1 MARWSNTHCPN
12 AVCRLELFNTL
23 IGNQEVLH
31 GKKKKEELPDYTVAN
46 MDVDGMP
53 WNSRRPWQ
61 IFPGDPS
68 KSRKE
73 FDVKVPEPGMENE
86 VPDDLSAFQN
96 PPMTKEERRGIIWL
110 SLKASLTVGL
120 IFGGAAFLF
129 ILFCVFVWLK

>member
-1 MARWSNTHCPN
+1 M
-12 AVCRLELFNTL
+12 
-23 IGNQEVLH
+23 
-31 GKKKKEELPDYTVAN
+31 GKRKKEELPDYTVAN

-120 IFGGAAFLF
+120 IFGGAAFIF
-129 ILFCVFVWLK
+129 ILFCPHRQNILLSASQLYRKAGTKQSGWELP

>member
-1 MARWSNTHCPN
+1 M
-12 AVCRLELFNTL
+12 
-23 IGNQEVLH
+23 
-31 GKKKKEELPDYTVAN
+31 GKRKKEELPDYTVAN

-120 IFGGAAFLF
+120 IFGGAAFIF
-129 ILFCVFVWLK
+129 ILFCVFVWLKLAISSHIREKGLHKQTLFTRNQPLTSAS

>member
-1 MARWSNTHCPN
+1 M
-12 AVCRLELFNTL
+12 
-23 IGNQEVLH
+23 
-31 GKKKKEELPDYTVAN
+31 GKRKKEELPDYTVAN

-68 KSRKE
+68 RRRKE
-73 FDVKVPEPGMENE
+73 FDVKVPEQG
-86 VPDDLSAFQN
+86 
-96 PPMTKEERRGIIWL
+96 KEERRGMIWL

-120 IFGGAAFLF
+120 IFGGAAFIF

>member
-1 MARWSNTHCPN
+1 MNIHCKI
-12 AVCRLELFNTL
+12 ASGITTNTL
-23 IGNQEVLH
+23 NSKTGGSTWE
-31 GKKKKEELPDYTVAN
+31 KEKKEELPDYTVAN

-120 IFGGAAFLF
+120 IFGSAAFLF
-129 ILFCVFVWLK
+129 IL

>member
-1 MARWSNTHCPN
+1 
-12 AVCRLELFNTL
+12 
-23 IGNQEVLH
+23 
-31 GKKKKEELPDYTVAN
+31 
-46 MDVDGMP
+46 
-53 WNSRRPWQ
+53 
-61 IFPGDPS
+61 
-68 KSRKE
+68 
-73 FDVKVPEPGMENE
+73 MENE

>member
-1 MARWSNTHCPN
+1 M
-12 AVCRLELFNTL
+12 
-23 IGNQEVLH
+23 
-31 GKKKKEELPDYTVAN
+31 GKRKKEELPDYTVAN

-61 IFPGDPS
+61 ILPGDPS

-86 VPDDLSAFQN
+86 VPDELSAFQN
-96 PPMTKEERRGIIWL
+96 PPMTKEERRGMIWL

-120 IFGGAAFLF
+120 IFGGVAFLF

>member
-1 MARWSNTHCPN
+1 M
-12 AVCRLELFNTL
+12 
-23 IGNQEVLH
+23 
-31 GKKKKEELPDYTVAN
+31 GKRKKEELPDYTVAN

-86 VPDDLSAFQN
+86 VPDDLSASQIKSLFLL
-96 PPMTKEERRGIIWL
+96 TLYYFVIIEY
-110 SLKASLTVGL
+110 
-120 IFGGAAFLF
+120 
-129 ILFCVFVWLK
+129 

>member
-1 MARWSNTHCPN
+1 MFRGVRLDSLSSANTD
-12 AVCRLELFNTL
+12 LEVINGS
-23 IGNQEVLH
+23 IM

-61 IFPGDPS
+61 ILPGDPS
-68 KSRKE
+68 KHRKE
-73 FDVKVPEPGMENE
+73 FDVKVPEPGMESDM
-86 VPDDLSAFQN
+86 PDNLSAFEN
-96 PPMTKEERRGIIWL
+96 PPMTKEERRGMIWL
-110 SLKASLTVGL
+110 SLQASLTVGL

>member
-1 MARWSNTHCPN
+1 MLRPT
-12 AVCRLELFNTL
+12 AVKVVPKDNYIL
-23 IGNQEVLH
+23 
-31 GKKKKEELPDYTVAN
+31 
-46 MDVDGMP
+46 DVEFDNGE
-53 WNSRRPWQ
+53 
-61 IFPGDPS
+61 
-68 KSRKE
+68 RKE

-86 VPDDLSAFQN
+86 VTDNLSAFQN